1 MPLFRYKAA
10 TGDGQVIEGRIEAH
24 DRQGAAHKLQGE
36 GKIPIQI
43 DNAGQTPIDA
53 PRAAERRGSRQAR
66 STDIDLF
73 TLELA

>member
-10 TGDGQVIEGRIEAH
+10 TGDGQVIEGQIEAH
-24 DRQGAAHKLQGE
+24 DREGAAHKLQGE

-53 PRAAERRGSRQAR
+53 RTRC
-66 STDIDLF
+66 
-73 TLELA
+73 